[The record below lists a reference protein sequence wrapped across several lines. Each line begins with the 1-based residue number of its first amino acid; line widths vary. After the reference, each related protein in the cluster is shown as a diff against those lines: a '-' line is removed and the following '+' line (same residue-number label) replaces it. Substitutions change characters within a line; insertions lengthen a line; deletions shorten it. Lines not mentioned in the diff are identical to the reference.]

1 MVDVVSPSVR
11 SRMMA
16 GIRGKDTAPE
26 LLIRRALFAR
36 GLRYKLHDKTLPGK
50 PDLVFPRFHAALF
63 VHGCFW
69 HAHDCSLFRLPGTR
83 TEWWREKLERNQA
96 NDTRHM
102 AALLES
108 GWRVATVWECAL
120 RKRDRIDSVAD
131 QLAEFVRG
139 QATVLEIR
147 G

>member
-26 LLIRRALFAR
+26 LLVRRALFAR
-36 GLRYKLHDKTLPGK
+36 SLRYKLHDKMLPGK
-50 PDLVFPRFHAALF
+50 PDLVFPRFRAAVF

-69 HAHDCSLFRLPGTR
+69 HAHDCALFRLPGTR
-83 TEWWREKLERNQA
+83 TEWWREKLARNQA
-96 NDTRHM
+96 NDIRHI

-108 GWRVATVWECAL
+108 DWRVATVWECAL
-120 RKRDRIDSVAD
+120 RKRDRIDSIAD

-139 QATVLEIR
+139 RESELEIR

>member
-83 TEWWREKLERNQA
+83 TEWWREKLERNKA

-102 AALLES
+102 AALSES

>member
-1 MVDVVSPSVR
+1 
-11 SRMMA
+11 MMA

-120 RKRDRIDSVAD
+120 RKRDRIDSIAD

>member
-50 PDLVFPRFHAALF
+50 PDLVFPRCHAALF

-83 TEWWREKLERNQA
+83 TEWWREKLARNQA

-108 GWRVATVWECAL
+108 GLRVATVWECAV
-120 RKRDRIDSVAD
+120 RKRDRIDSIAD
-131 QLAEFVRG
+131 QLAEFIRG

>member
-1 MVDVVSPSVR
+1 MVDVVAPEVR

-36 GLRYKLHDKTLPGK
+36 GLRYKLHDKALPGK
-50 PDLVFPRFHAALF
+50 PDLVFPRYRAVVF

-83 TEWWREKLERNQA
+83 TEWWREKLARNQA

-102 AALLES
+102 AVLREA

-120 RKRDRIDSVAD
+120 KRQGCIDSIAD

-139 QATVLEIR
+139 QTMLLEIR

>member
-1 MVDVVSPSVR
+1 MVDVVAPEVR

-36 GLRYKLHDKTLPGK
+36 GLRYKLHDKKLPGK
-50 PDLVFPRFHAALF
+50 PDLVFPRYGAVVF

-83 TEWWREKLERNQA
+83 TEWWREKLARNQA
-96 NDTRHM
+96 NDSRHM
-102 AALLES
+102 AALREA
-108 GWRVATVWECAL
+108 GWRVATVWECAVK
-120 RKRDRIDSVAD
+120 KRDRIDSIAD

-139 QATVLEIR
+139 KTTLLEIR

>member
-16 GIRGKDTAPE
+16 GIRGKDTSPE
-26 LLIRRALFAR
+26 LLVRRALFAR
-36 GLRYKLHDKTLPGK
+36 GLRYKLHDKMLPGK
-50 PDLVFPRFHAALF
+50 PDLVSPRFRAAVF

-69 HAHDCSLFRLPGTR
+69 HAHDCALFRLPGTR
-83 TEWWREKLERNQA
+83 TEWWREKLARNQA
-96 NDTRHM
+96 NDIRHI

-108 GWRVATVWECAL
+108 DWRVATVWECAL
-120 RKRDRIDSVAD
+120 RKRDRIDSIAD

-139 QATVLEIR
+139 RESELEIR

>member
-1 MVDVVSPSVR
+1 MVDIVSPSVR

-36 GLRYKLHDKTLPGK
+36 GLRYKLHDKMLPGK
-50 PDLVFPRFHAALF
+50 PDLVFPRFRAAVF

-69 HAHDCSLFRLPGTR
+69 HAHDCTLFRLPGTR
-83 TEWWREKLERNQA
+83 TEWWREKLARNQA
-96 NDTRHM
+96 NDIRHM
-102 AALLES
+102 AALRES

-131 QLAEFVRG
+131 ELAEFVRG
-139 QATVLEIR
+139 QQPMLEIQ

>member
-16 GIRGKDTAPE
+16 GIRGKDTSPE
-26 LLIRRALFAR
+26 LLVRRALFAR
-36 GLRYKLHDKTLPGK
+36 GLRYKLHDKMLPGK
-50 PDLVFPRFHAALF
+50 PDLVFPRFRAAVF

-69 HAHDCSLFRLPGTR
+69 HAHDCALFRLPGTR
-83 TEWWREKLERNQA
+83 TEWWREKLARNQA
-96 NDTRHM
+96 NDIRHM
-102 AALLES
+102 AALRES

-120 RKRDRIDSVAD
+120 RERDRIDSIAD

-139 QATVLEIR
+139 RESELEIR